1 MRLSCDSNALDLIV
15 RSATWHI
22 EGVVVFYEESWKL
35 IFFAWSIWMIPL
47 PLSLLVGIGD
57 MLCFLG
63 ICGALMIRG

>member
-35 IFFAWSIWMIPL
+35 ETAD
-47 PLSLLVGIGD
+47 LL
-57 MLCFLG
+57 L
-63 ICGALMIRG
+63 RGRFG